1 MILDRWNGLRD
12 HCGLLSRL
20 VHHGFHVFRWGL
32 SGVLFPRFGG
42 SEGSDSATGEVT
54 LLGRAVPEVMR
65 SVAIFALLGLVTG
78 ALGVL
83 QLLDLTD

>member
-1 MILDRWNGLRD
+1 M
-12 HCGLLSRL
+12 
-20 VHHGFHVFRWGL
+20 GFDV
-32 SGVLFPRFGG
+32 VLFPCFGG

-54 LLGRAVPEVMR
+54 LLRRAVPGVMR
-65 SVAIFALLGLVTG
+65 SGAIFALLGLVTG